1 MAMTIIRTYSI
12 FIAVILN
19 LFFISAVCLN
29 LYSIIVLDEVDQ
41 LTQKALYSLFDLNI
55 VLIGIANTL
64 KITTACKYL
73 AQPTVI

>member
-1 MAMTIIRTYSI
+1 MAMTIIRIYSI
-12 FIAVILN
+12 FIAIKL
-19 LFFISAVCLN
+19 LFINAVPVY

-64 KITTACKYL
+64 KITTACEYP
-73 AQPTVI
+73 AQPTV